1 MNIPKPP
8 QVSPRRAPRRSF
20 PILTSALAATA
31 LALASTASAA
41 DWFLD
46 KSQARYSSWATL
58 ADWKPNADGTGT
70 SPTALSSADTYH
82 LNGFTLRTPEV
93 STSSTF
99 GGGVLS
105 LSATTDLISLKHTGS
120 AIATIPSLITSSG
133 SIQNANSGGT
143 KNLRIDHYE
152 NRSGSTA
159 FAAPANQGINLDIGT
174 LTGSGQFRFYNGGT
188 FYLSIGNGPGYDG
201 ELYVQSGQLDFN
213 NDLAVNGTLTVNTGA
228 RVALDQTA
236 TFTGLTIAGTAY
248 PFGTYSFA
256 TLQAAHPAVFVSGTP
271 GGAIVVRA
279 PANWYLS
286 THQPVGA
293 SWNTLAHWRANPD
306 GTGATA
312 DSINTHDNYINQ
324 VSGRNLRTPETTATF
339 GGGSL
344 VLASG
349 GNLVLKAQSGKTS
362 TISALATSGA
372 ASMSSGFSGITQPVF
387 IDDWQAGT
395 GTTQFN
401 VASTGNV
408 TLNVKRLAGPG
419 NLTFATGQTR
429 IAFDHSSELTG
440 TLTVNSG
447 ATLIIQSTLGT
458 GGPLVVNSGAS
469 VTLNAWAYVTA
480 LTVNGV
486 AKPYGIHTASSL
498 GFTGTGS
505 VVVYNGTLPASPQ
518 MFGVNLAGAEFSG
531 TAFWQTNPAVW
542 DYYQAKGLTLIRMP
556 VKWERVQPALYGP
569 VTFTQM
575 DQCVALAASRGMKV
589 ILDLHNYASYGS
601 GSPTPRLGAD
611 VPISAL
617 VNFWTQMADHYKNNT
632 AVYGYDLMNE
642 PVGIDIA
649 TWSDAAQQTVDAIR
663 QKDPN
668 HFVLVEGLGWSNAKS
683 WRIDTT
689 NGTLD
694 IKDPVGRLIYS
705 AHSYWDYKDNLYAN
719 PPYYGSD
726 GVYRS
731 DDVPTPQIGID
742 HVKNFVAWLKTRP
755 YAYGNIGEYAVP
767 NNYHQAGWNEA
778 MANFL
783 QYLRDN
789 NMGATYWAAGNNW
802 VTSPTVC
809 HPQPFPGTD
818 KPQMSVLELYN
829 NN

>member
-1 MNIPKPP
+1 MNINIPP
-8 QVSPRRAPRRSF
+8 TPPNRTARRS
-20 PILTSALAATA
+20 LVSALVTVSALAFGF
-31 LALASTASAA
+31 SSPASAA

-46 KSQARYSSWATL
+46 KNQARYNSWATL
-58 ADWKPNADGTGT
+58 ADWKPEANGTGT

-82 LNGFTLRTPEV
+82 VNGFMLRTPEL
-93 STSSTF
+93 STSVTF

-105 LSATTDLISLKHTGS
+105 LSNSADQISLKTTGS
-120 AIATIPSLITSSG
+120 AVAIIPSLVTTAG
-133 SIQNANSGGT
+133 LIQNASSGGT
-143 KNLRIDHYE
+143 KNLQINHYE
-152 NRSGSTA
+152 NRTGSTLY
-159 FAAPANQGINLDIGT
+159 AAPSNQGINLSIGT
-174 LTGSGQFRFYNGGT
+174 LVGSGQFRFYNGGN
-188 FYLSIGNGPGYDG
+188 FYLNITNGANYDG
-201 ELYVQSGQLDFN
+201 EIYVQSGQIDFN
-213 NDLAVNGTLTVNTGA
+213 NDLAINGTLTINTGA
-228 RVALDQTA
+228 RVALDQSV

-256 TLQAAHPAVFVSGTP
+256 TLQAAHPTVFVSGTSD
-271 GGAIVVRA
+271 GAIVVRA
-279 PANWYLS
+279 PSDWYLS

-293 SWNTLAHWRANPD
+293 SWNTIAHWRANPD

-312 DSINTHDNYINQ
+312 DSINSHDNYINQ
-324 VSGRNLRTPETTATF
+324 VSGRNLRTPEVTATF

-362 TISALATSGA
+362 TIPAFATSGA
-372 ASMSSGFSGITQPVF
+372 SSISSGFTGITQPLF

-395 GTTQFN
+395 GTTLLN

-419 NLTFATGQTR
+419 NITFATGQTR
-429 IAFDHSSELTG
+429 ASFDHSSELTG
-440 TLTVNSG
+440 TLTVNTG
-447 ATLIIQSTLGT
+447 ASLLIQSTLGT
-458 GGPLVVNSGAS
+458 SGSFVVNTGGS
-469 VTLNAWAYVTA
+469 VTLNAWAYFTG

-486 AKPYGIHTASSL
+486 SKPAGVHTASSL

-505 VVVYNGTLPASPQ
+505 VVVYNAALPASPQ

-556 VKWERVQPALYGP
+556 VKWERIQPALFGP

-575 DQCVALAASRGMKV
+575 DQCIALASARGMKV
-589 ILDLHNYASYGS
+589 IIDLHNYASYGS
-601 GSPTPRLGAD
+601 GTPTPRLGAD

-617 VNFWTQMADHYKNNT
+617 VNVWTQISDHYKNNT
-632 AVYGYDLMNE
+632 AIYGYDLMNE

-649 TWSDAAQQTVDAIR
+649 VWSDAAQQTVDAIR
-663 QKDPN
+663 KKDPN

-683 WRIDTT
+683 WRIGTT

-705 AHSYWDYKDNLYAN
+705 AHSYWDYKDNIYAN

-731 DDVPTPQIGID
+731 DDVPHPQIGID
-742 HVKNFVAWLKTRP
+742 HVKQFVAWLKTRP

-767 NNYHQAGWNEA
+767 NNYYQAGWNEA

-818 KPQMSVLELYN
+818 KPQMSVLQLYN